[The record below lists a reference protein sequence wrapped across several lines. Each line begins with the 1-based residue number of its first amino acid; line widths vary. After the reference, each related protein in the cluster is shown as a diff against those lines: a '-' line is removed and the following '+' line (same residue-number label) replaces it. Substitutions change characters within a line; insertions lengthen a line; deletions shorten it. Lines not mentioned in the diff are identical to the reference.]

1 MNSTD
6 NQAQPLTDRI
16 ERSTMEG
23 RIDFWVQSALAAA
36 ARAAVVSEDA
46 ARLAA

>member
-6 NQAQPLTDRI
+6 IQAQPLTDRI
-16 ERSTMEG
+16 KLATMGEA
-23 RIDFWVQSALAAA
+23 RIEWWVAA

>member
-6 NQAQPLTDRI
+6 IQAQPLTDRI
-16 ERSTMEG
+16 KLLDMEA
-23 RIDFWVQSALAAA
+23 RIVWWVEQ

-46 ARLAA
+46 ARVAA

>member
-6 NQAQPLTDRI
+6 TQAQPLTDRI
-16 ERSTMEG
+16 KLLDMEA
-23 RIDFWVQSALAAA
+23 RIEWWVEQ

>member
-16 ERSTMEG
+16 ERSTLEG
-23 RIDFWVQSALAAA
+23 RIEFWVRSASDAA

-46 ARLAA
+46 AKVAA

>member
-6 NQAQPLTDRI
+6 IQAQPLTDRI
-16 ERSTMEG
+16 KLATMEA
-23 RIDFWVQSALAAA
+23 RIEWWVAA